1 MRSQA
6 LSRQRHQASS
16 QVSSFE
22 LSSSGSSEPTV
33 PAILIVQRSG
43 PKRVFLVI
51 VAKSVYQRKAKEIPT
66 GSFRYIISRLESRLI
81 DRQNFQQLWSP
92 PSVLRGKDEPI
103 FERRLLG
110 FHTIL
115 KLSGN

>member
-1 MRSQA
+1 MRSQE

-33 PAILIVQRSG
+33 PAILNSTTIRTETSILGYSCKTHLSTQGERNPAS
-43 PKRVFLVI
+43 
-51 VAKSVYQRKAKEIPT
+51 
-66 GSFRYIISRLESRLI
+66 SFRYTISRLESRLI
-81 DRQNFQQLWSP
+81 DRQNFQQLWSR

-103 FERRLLG
+103 FKRWPLG

-115 KLSGN
+115 KS